1 MSSSAVFWLICNLLS
16 VVVLAFYS
24 MLEMACVS
32 FNKVRLQYYVSK
44 GVKQAIWLNYL
55 LQNPSH
61 LFGTTLIGVNFALVI
76 GSECSREFY
85 TAIGL
90 SPDIA
95 PLTQVILVVIFGELA
110 PMFAARHHAEHV
122 AMLGVPIVYISAKL
136 MTPLLWG
143 VSLISKLCNMVV
155 GGKESESDIYL
166 TQEELQKILEE
177 RSEEHAV
184 EGDSE
189 EFSEIAANI
198 FGLRNKPI
206 GQVMDP
212 LNAKTALPATMT
224 IAQLESAL
232 TKLHADYIPIYHRN
246 ISNVIGIIHPR
257 DLLRAQDTHRIRD
270 YAKAPWFVMET
281 TNVMQVLKQFRTNNE
296 SIAVIVDKQGKAIG
310 TVNLDDVLEEIFGT
324 ILYTEGGRKQPR
336 QSKLMLI
343 EKTFP
348 GNMTIGE
355 FAGLYGVMLD
365 PDPEMTLAD
374 LIAAHLEHRSE
385 KGDAIFISP
394 FELMV
399 KEVSVLDI
407 KTVSISSML

>member
-1 MSSSAVFWLICNLLS
+1 MSNAAVFWLICNILS
-16 VVVLAFYS
+16 IIVLAFYS

-85 TAIGL
+85 AAIGL
-90 SPDIA
+90 SPDLA
-95 PLTQVILVVIFGELA
+95 PITQVFLVVIFGELA

-122 AMLGVPIVYISAKL
+122 AMLGVPLVYLSAKL

-143 VSLISKLCNMVV
+143 VSLISKLCNLIV
-155 GGKESESDIYL
+155 GGRESENDIYL

-177 RSEEHAV
+177 RSEEHAA

-198 FGLRNKPI
+198 FSLRNTYV
-206 GQVMDP
+206 GQIMDP
-212 LNAKTALPATMT
+212 LNAQTALPANMT
-224 IAQLESAL
+224 IGQLESSL
-232 TKLHADYIPIYHRN
+232 KKMHTDYIPIYHRN
-246 ISNVIGIIHPR
+246 ISNIVGIIHPR
-257 DLLRAQDTHRIRD
+257 DLLRAQDNRRIRD
-270 YAKAPWFVMET
+270 YARSPWFVMET
-281 TNVMQVLKQFRTNNE
+281 TNIMQILKQFRTNNE
-296 SIAVIVDKQGKAIG
+296 SLAVIVDMHGKAIG
-310 TVNLDDVLEEIFGT
+310 TVNLDDVLEEIFGK
-324 ILYTEGGRKQPR
+324 ILYSENSKMSPK

-348 GNMTIGE
+348 GNMSIGE
-355 FAGLYGVMLD
+355 FANLYGIMLD
-365 PDPEMTLAD
+365 PDPSLTLAD
-374 LIAAHLEHRSE
+374 LIASHLEHRPE
-385 KGDAIFISP
+385 KGDAVYIAP
-394 FELMV
+394 FELTV

-407 KTVSISSML
+407 KSISISSTL